1 MSERKSEDE
10 YFTRIEKEQKAKLKA
25 ELDAKAAAA
34 AQQALKELHWNHCGK
49 CGNKM
54 DTKAF
59 RGIEIE
65 QCPSCGA
72 VLLDPGEL
80 EDLAGADGGPV
91 FSSFF
96 SMFGGGK
103 KA

>member
-25 ELDAKAAAA
+25 ELDAKEAVAA
-34 AQQALKELHWNHCGK
+34 AQALKDLHWNHCGK

-54 DTKAF
+54 KTLAF

-80 EDLAGADGGPV
+80 EDLAGKDGGAV

-96 SMFGGGK
+96 TMFGAGK
-103 KA
+103 KG